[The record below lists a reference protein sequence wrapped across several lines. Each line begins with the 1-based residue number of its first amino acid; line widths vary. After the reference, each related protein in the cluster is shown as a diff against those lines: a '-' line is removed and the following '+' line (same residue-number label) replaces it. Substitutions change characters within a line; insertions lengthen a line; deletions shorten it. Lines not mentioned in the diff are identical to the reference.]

1 MSSFRRSA
9 TVICLAFAL
18 LGVLAGPALAHG
30 RGSDATNYSSE
41 ITTTP
46 DVPGLQWRIHNG
58 DEFLSL
64 ENTSDQEVV
73 ILGYDGE
80 PYLRIGPEGV
90 FENTRSAATYI
101 NADRFAAVEA
111 PADVDAT
118 AAPEWAPVSAGNAYA
133 WHDHRIHFMSPQP
146 PPQVEADPSA
156 VVEVFPDGWTVPFTV
171 ADAEYEVTGTL
182 TWVPPSSPWPWL
194 LGALVVTS
202 LALVGLR
209 TAPTAD
215 DRWPG
220 LARPAAAVLGL
231 VTLANLTNL
240 VDDLVASPVP
250 ITTQL
255 LPAGQTLLFIAIA
268 GFGAVRGWQ
277 GRDGAFTALGVG
289 AGALLVGQGLL
300 YLPAL
305 SSSQSA
311 SVFPLWVTRTAV
323 AASIVQAIPLG
334 IVAVIGTRRTLPP
347 PEPEAVAGA
356 DAPDAARA

>member
-1 MSSFRRSA
+1 MSTSRRSA
-9 TVICLAFAL
+9 AVIGLAFAL

-41 ITTTP
+41 ITATP
-46 DVPGLQWRIHNG
+46 DLPGLTWRVHNG

-64 ENTSDQEVV
+64 ENASDQDVV
-73 ILGYDGE
+73 VLGYDGE
-80 PYLRIGPEGV
+80 PYLRIGPDGV

-101 NADRFAAVEA
+101 NADRFAAVET
-111 PADVDAT
+111 PADVDPA
-118 AAPEWAPVSAGNAYA
+118 AAPEWARVGGGDAYA

-146 PPQVEADPSA
+146 PPRVEADPSA
-156 VVEVFPDGWTVPFTV
+156 VVEVFPDGWAVPFTV

-182 TWVPPSSPWPWL
+182 TWVPPASPLPWL

-202 LALVGLR
+202 VALAGLR
-209 TAPTAD
+209 TAPSAE

-220 LARPAAAVLGL
+220 LARPAAAVLGV
-231 VTLANLTNL
+231 VTLLNVTNL

-250 ITTQL
+250 VTTQL

-311 SVFPLWVTRTAV
+311 SAFPLWVTRTAV
-323 AASIVQAIPLG
+323 AASIVQAVPVG
-334 IVAVIGTRRTLPP
+334 IVAVMGTRRMLPP
-347 PEPEAVAGA
+347 PEPQAAAGA
-356 DAPDAARA
+356 DTPEAARP